1 MININ
6 STIFLFINF
15 RPALV
20 LPSPDQ
26 YTVAVRFCP
35 ILFELRDSKAKP
47 IIPLP
52 YRMIFAV
59 ATKCSVY
66 LYDTQQKI
74 PFGLISNIH
83 YTRLTDLSWSN
94 NGKVLLVSSTDG
106 YCSIVHFSNG
116 ELGEIYKEKSLQEII
131 DAKTVMDC
139 EPKKKKK
146 VKKNGRAN
154 GDLTKSVS
162 AEDNKMDVENDE
174 NEEMEVDEI
183 PKESVDKISLDNL
196 PESIKEMIPVD
207 KIIKSNE
214 IFSPEKQVGST
225 ATPIQ
230 VRKCPRV
237 PEELKDSSEIDTNKT
252 PAKSSDNNNE
262 ESNATTPKA
271 SISSKTPNRIEIRR
285 YPRTFTQI
293 NGTANEKEKK
303 VEENSWPKPTFMST
317 SPMERKLQQS
327 SEKIN
332 SIESPKTPRRV
343 EFHTIAPK
351 SKKKLL

>member
-1 MININ
+1 
-6 STIFLFINF
+6 
-15 RPALV
+15 
-20 LPSPDQ
+20 
-26 YTVAVRFCP
+26 
-35 ILFELRDSKAKP
+35 
-47 IIPLP
+47 
-52 YRMIFAV
+52 MIFAV

-94 NGKVLLVSSTDG
+94 DGKVLLVSSTDG

-116 ELGEIYKEKSLQEII
+116 ELGKIYKEKSLQEIV
-131 DAKTVMDC
+131 DAKTVKDC

-146 VKKNGRAN
+146 AKKNGKLN
-154 GDLTKSVS
+154 GDLTKSASV
-162 AEDNKMDVENDE
+162 EDNKMEVDEKENDE
-174 NEEMEVDEI
+174 NMEVEVP
-183 PKESVDKISLDNL
+183 PKPTEQIILENL

-207 KIIKSNE
+207 KIIKSND
-214 IFSPEKQVGST
+214 IFSPEKQIGSP

-237 PEELKDSSEIDTNKT
+237 PEELKDSSEIDSNKTT
-252 PAKSSDNNNE
+252 PAKSSDHNNTDV
-262 ESNATTPKA
+262 NATTPKA
-271 SISSKTPNRIEIRR
+271 SCSSKTPNRIEIRR
-285 YPRTFTQI
+285 YPRTFAQI
-293 NGTANEKEKK
+293 NGTATEKTVIDKK
-303 VEENSWPKPTFMST
+303 DEAKEEDSWPKPIFSSN

-332 SIESPKTPRRV
+332 SIESPKMPRRV

>member
-1 MININ
+1 
-6 STIFLFINF
+6 
-15 RPALV
+15 
-20 LPSPDQ
+20 
-26 YTVAVRFCP
+26 
-35 ILFELRDSKAKP
+35 
-47 IIPLP
+47 
-52 YRMIFAV
+52 MIFAV

-106 YCSIVHFSNG
+106 YCSIVHFANG

-131 DAKTVMDC
+131 DAKTVKEC
-139 EPKKKKK
+139 ERKKKKK
-146 VKKNGRAN
+146 VKKNGKVN
-154 GDLTKSVS
+154 GELTKKSS
-162 AEDNKMDVENDE
+162 ADDNKMEVENDE
-174 NEEMEVDEI
+174 NEKAEADFDEENDENEKMEVDES
-183 PKESVDKISLDNL
+183 PKSAEKISLDNL

-214 IFSPEKQVGST
+214 IFSPEKQVGSP

-237 PEELKDSSEIDTNKT
+237 PEELKDSLENDTNKT
-252 PAKSSDNNNE
+252 PAKSTDHNNA
-262 ESNATTPKA
+262 ESNVTTPKA

-285 YPRTFTQI
+285 YPRTFAQI
-293 NGTANEKEKK
+293 NGTVNENKLKEKNEDVTDK
-303 VEENSWPKPTFMST
+303 KDDTASKEENSWPKPIFTT
-317 SPMERKLQQS
+317 NSPMERKLQQS